1 MMSHRLR
8 LRWQQYWQPLT
19 IRGKL
24 FLLSALSLVA
34 TALLVLL
41 LVKVQQERVLREEW
55 ANTVGVQTRL
65 IANNQQAAVSFL
77 DSREAVRILDSLSD
91 NPAVLQAR
99 TVLVDGLLFAS
110 YRHPDKPQRPWP
122 EIGRR
127 QAGVEFRGDVLL
139 AWNPV
144 LVNGQ
149 EQARLEV
156 MVSLDGFYAV
166 LRRSMLETATLL
178 LVALIGFFMI
188 AGYLVRRITTPVLQM
203 SALVSRVTEN
213 AQLAERLAVD
223 SSDEIG
229 RLGAGLNEM
238 LDSLQSRD
246 RELAGY
252 RDHLEELVHE
262 RTHALQ
268 LASEEAHRAN
278 LAKSDFLARMSH
290 EIRTPMNAIIG
301 LSRLLL
307 KGELEAQQRDYLE
320 KIVAS
325 SDGLLGIINDVLDY
339 SKIEAGKLSLE
350 HIAFDLN
357 QVLQAL
363 AAQVALKAH
372 AKGLEL
378 LFQIEPEVPRHLLG
392 DPLRLGQVL
401 INLIN
406 NAVKFTDR
414 GEISLRI
421 QLDRQAPAG
430 SKRRRNEKVMLRFS
444 VSDSGIGIDPASQHE
459 LFNPFTQGDS
469 SITRRFGGTGLG
481 LAICRQLTEMM
492 GGQISLTS
500 APGQG
505 STFTFT
511 AILGIDRQWPA
522 AIDVGEELQGQRVLV
537 VDDNASSRQLLS
549 EMLHYLHL
557 RADVCASGEE
567 ALALLAAAKAGSDP
581 YRLVLLD
588 WRMPGLNGMETAQR
602 IKAEHSQSD
611 LAVIL
616 LVDAGENE
624 ALAERM
630 ADAGLAQLLTKPVNE
645 AVLQEA
651 LLLTLAG
658 KDGATLR
665 RELGPQQ
672 EGPQLSLAGACILLV
687 DDVEL
692 NRVVAMAILRDSG
705 ALIDTASNG
714 REAVAKV
721 LQGNYDLVLMDVQM
735 PEMDGLTATAEIRR
749 NPRFQYLPIIAMTAH
764 AMNGDRE
771 RSLAAGMNDH
781 LTKPINAETLLTT
794 IERWLDHDLARRVDV
809 SVRAGE
815 NELAPL
821 PILATTPSPQPLPA
835 LDGIDIRQGQINA
848 LNDPLFYR
856 RLLQG
861 FADEFHGAADDIDRA
876 VARGAFADARL
887 RAHST
892 KSTAAT
898 IGAQTLANH
907 ASALEQAFNAGLPA
921 EAERRIF
928 ALELQR
934 VLHSLDKL
942 AGRPAIPP
950 APPTAIDSAAAKA
963 ALARLLAC
971 LRSHNALAENELAEL
986 DKLLPGPRW
995 RSELNELRAL
1005 IEDIE
1010 YVSAK
1015 KVAERLGELLENQ
1028 QA

>member
-1 MMSHRLR
+1 MSHRLR
-8 LRWQQYWQPLT
+8 LWWQRHWQQLT

-24 FLLSALSLVA
+24 FVLSALSLVGA
-34 TALLVLL
+34 ALLVLL
-41 LVKVQQERVLREEW
+41 LVNVQQERLLREEW
-55 ANTVGVQTRL
+55 TNTVGVQTRL

-99 TVLVDGLLFAS
+99 TVLSDGLLFAS
-110 YRHPDKPQRPWP
+110 YRNSDKPQRPWP
-122 EIGRR
+122 EINAR

-156 MVSLDGFYAV
+156 LVSLDGFHAV
-166 LRRSMLETATLL
+166 MRRSLLETATVL

-213 AQLAERLAVD
+213 AELAERVAID

-252 RDHLEELVHE
+252 RDHLEDLVHE

-307 KGELEAQQRDYLE
+307 KGELDAQQRDYLE
-320 KIVAS
+320 KIASS

-350 HIAFDLN
+350 HLPFDLN
-357 QVLQAL
+357 QTLQGV

-378 LFQIEPEVPRHLLG
+378 LFQVDPEVPRHLLG
-392 DPLRLGQVL
+392 DALRLGQVL
-401 INLIN
+401 INLTN
-406 NAVKFTDR
+406 NAIKFTER
-414 GEISLRI
+414 GEIALRV
-421 QLDRQAPAG
+421 QLDQHSPAG
-430 SKRRRNEKVMLRFS
+430 SKRRRNEKVVLRFS
-444 VSDSGIGIDPASQHE
+444 VSDSGIGIDPAYQHE

-492 GGQISLTS
+492 GGEIGLSS
-500 APGQG
+500 VPGQG
-505 STFTFT
+505 SVFTFT
-511 AILGIDRQWPA
+511 ATLGIDRQWSA
-522 AIDVGEELQGQRVLV
+522 NIDVGEELQGKRVLV
-537 VDDNASSRQLLS
+537 VDDNASSRELLAG
-549 EMLHYLHL
+549 MLHYLHL

-567 ALALLAAAKAGSDP
+567 CLALLNAASAAGDP
-581 YRLVLLD
+581 YPLVLLD
-588 WRMPGLNGMETAQR
+588 WQMPGLDGIETARR
-602 IKAEHSQSD
+602 IKAEPS
-611 LAVIL
+611 LAAALPKIL
-616 LVDAGENE
+616 MVSGGNYNVLVEK
-624 ALAERM
+624 M
-630 ADAGLAQLLTKPVNE
+630 ADVGLTQLLTKPVNE
-645 AVLQEA
+645 ITLQEA
-651 LLLTLAG
+651 LLTTLTG
-658 KDGATLR
+658 KDSAVL
-665 RELGPQQ
+665 QQ
-672 EGPQLSLAGACILLV
+672 YRHAEKQQLSLAGACILLV

-705 ALIDTASNG
+705 ALIDTAANG
-714 REAVAKV
+714 REAVDKV

-735 PEMDGLTATAEIRR
+735 PDMDGLTATAEIRR

-794 IERWLDHDLARRVDV
+794 IERWLDHDLARRVEAPAWSTDT
-809 SVRAGE
+809 
-815 NELAPL
+815 LIAPL
-821 PILATTPSPQPLPA
+821 PTAATASAGQPLPA
-835 LDGIDIRQGQINA
+835 LDGIDTRQGQSNA

-856 RLLQG
+856 RLLSG
-861 FADEFHGAADDIDRA
+861 FVAEFHSAADDIDSA
-876 VARGAFADARL
+876 VARGAFAEAQL

-898 IGAQTLANH
+898 IGAQTLSNYAH
-907 ASALEQAFNAGLPA
+907 GLEQAFAARLPA

-928 ALELQR
+928 TFELQR
-934 VLHSLDKL
+934 VLHSLSKL
-942 AGRPAIPP
+942 SAQ
-950 APPTAIDSAAAKA
+950 PTAPLGRNTPIDSAAAKA
-963 ALARLLAC
+963 CLARLIAHLQ
-971 LRSHNALAENELAEL
+971 SHDARAESELAEL
-986 DKLLPGPRW
+986 ESLLHGPAWHADLSKLRG
-995 RSELNELRAL
+995 L

-1010 YVSAK
+1010 YASAK
-1015 KVAERLGELLENQ
+1015 ALADRLGEQLESQNT
-1028 QA
+1028 